1 MPSHTFQNLNDE
13 KKQRITAALLTE
25 FSQHNL
31 PDAEVARI
39 IKQAKISRG
48 AFYKYFTDLADAYLY
63 LFTVVMAKIHA
74 PITDRGDHLTAEDY
88 YQMVAKF
95 VDRVHTSPYYACIR
109 RHFLTNEGVLP
120 ERQTAEPRNETE
132 WAVMTLCHAT
142 INECLQ
148 DPARRGAALT
158 RLKHTLEKIL
168 S

>member
-1 MPSHTFQNLNDE
+1 MPSRTFQNLNTE

-25 FSQHNL
+25 FSHHNL

-48 AFYKYFTDLADAYLY
+48 AFYKYFADLVDAYLY

-74 PITDRGDHLTAEDY
+74 PITERGDHLTAEDY

-95 VDRVHTSPYYACIR
+95 VDRVHTSPYYACLR
-109 RHFLTNEGVLP
+109 RHFLTNEGLLP
-120 ERQTAEPRNETE
+120 ERQITEPQNETE

-142 INECLQ
+142 INECLRE
-148 DPARRGAALT
+148 PAKRAAALS
-158 RLKHTLEKIL
+158 RLRHTLEKIL
-168 S
+168 N